1 MITYLS
7 KNVLVSEGSS
17 KCLLTLCI
25 FFVYAKMK
33 CGAFAAPKEL
43 RYRSLSPG
51 VDFFDLRFHIPQ
63 VEILSLRETSQYHR
77 CWNAASFTSDKSW
90 LAAGQPSLI
99 VVAPATSYGLTLVKF
114 ALFIS
119 LHLLPGC
126 LSNEPNRLWTVT
138 LWEVSHILTS
148 TGGPLNL
155 SAAIYGCGSK
165 NNGNTLSYLKPDK
178 PHLVILR

>member
-1 MITYLS
+1 MRRWSVVLLLPQRNCGIDHLALELTFRFAFSYSAGRNTQLAW
-7 KNVLVSEGSS
+7 NV
-17 KCLLTLCI
+17 
-25 FFVYAKMK
+25 
-33 CGAFAAPKEL
+33 
-43 RYRSLSPG
+43 SLSSLLKRCELHVRQILTCCG
-51 VDFFDLRFHIPQ
+51 TAFFDCCCSGDKLR
-63 VEILSLRETSQYHR
+63 
-77 CWNAASFTSDKSW
+77 
-90 LAAGQPSLI
+90 
-99 VVAPATSYGLTLVKF
+99 LTLVKF